1 MNAKNNAAK
10 IGFSAGFLNGLF
22 GSGGGIIAVP
32 LLQKSG
38 LSQKESHATA
48 LFLTFCLSALSA
60 GIYFFEGEFDFSEAA
75 KFIPGGIIGSAAAS
89 ANGLTVSRDQST
101 SMDWVTCRCLSWESW
116 RARKSTGWVSLAAIL
131 AGKTDTE
138 LAVSLIPEDWATE
151 GSFLLASGEEEGC
164 WRASEKRCLVFS
176 GLPGCRGA
184 SPSFVGMPPQ

>member
-10 IGFSAGFLNGLF
+10 TGFSAGFLNGLF

-89 ANGLTVSRDQST
+89 VFFKKMNPALLRKIFGALVTFSAGRMLWNLVSE
-101 SMDWVTCRCLSWESW
+101 WV
-116 RARKSTGWVSLAAIL
+116 
-131 AGKTDTE
+131 
-138 LAVSLIPEDWATE
+138 
-151 GSFLLASGEEEGC
+151 
-164 WRASEKRCLVFS
+164 
-176 GLPGCRGA
+176 
-184 SPSFVGMPPQ
+184 